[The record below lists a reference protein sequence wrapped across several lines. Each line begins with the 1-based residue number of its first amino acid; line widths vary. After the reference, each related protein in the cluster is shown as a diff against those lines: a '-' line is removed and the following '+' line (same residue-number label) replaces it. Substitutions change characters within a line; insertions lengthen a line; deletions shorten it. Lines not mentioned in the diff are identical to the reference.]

1 MQELPHLYKV
11 KVNGSPTNNVK
22 VFAENL
28 PPLEVAPPKG
38 FDGPGDQ
45 WSPEE
50 LLMASVANCLVLS
63 FRAIAKASNFD
74 WLSIECESQGEL
86 NKVDKKILFTKI
98 FTQARLVI
106 SSGGDENKAERLL
119 NRAEQTCFISNSL
132 SAESHFECEIVIDN
146 G

>member
-1 MQELPHLYKV
+1 MKELPHLYKV
-11 KVNGSPTNNVK
+11 KVSGSPTNNVK

-28 PPLEVAPPKG
+28 PPLEVAPPKE

-63 FRAIAKASNFD
+63 FRAIAKASNLD

-86 NKVDKKILFTKI
+86 NKVGNKILFTNI

-106 SSGGDENKAERLL
+106 ASGGDENKAERLL

-132 SAESHFECEIVIDN
+132 SAESHFESEIVIDN

>member
-1 MQELPHLYKV
+1 MKALPHLYKV
-11 KVNGSPTNNVK
+11 KVNGSPEHNLN

-28 PPLEVAPPKG
+28 PALEVAPPQA

-63 FRAIAKASNFD
+63 FRAIAKASRLE

-86 NKVDKKILFTKI
+86 DTVDRKIQFTKI
-98 FTQARLVI
+98 STKARLVI
-106 SSGGDENKAERLL
+106 SSAEYKNKAEKLL
-119 NRAEQTCFISNSL
+119 NKAEQTCIISNSL
-132 SAESHFECEIVIDN
+132 SVESHLECEIVVDN